1 MNLGERPALAIA
13 ALDEARRYAL
23 TLNRGKLLT
32 LIDLLSAR
40 ALDDL
45 GRADDA
51 MASRSRAVQS
61 GYQQGLVRTFLDEG
75 SLARKELRL
84 LAEDQASP
92 DRLRQFA
99 RKLLAEFPDDDTSKG
114 LAMSVETRPRTSRGQ
129 AALTQRE
136 IEILELV
143 AQAMSNKRIALTLKI
158 TVETVKWNL
167 RNVFSKLE
175 VSSRYD
181 AMVWARNRNLIQ

>member
-1 MNLGERPALAIA
+1 MNLGERPTLAIA
-13 ALDEARRYAL
+13 ALEEARRYAL
-23 TLNRGKLLT
+23 ALNRGKLLT

-45 GRADDA
+45 GRGDDA

-61 GYQQGLVRTFLDEG
+61 GYQQGLVHTFLDEG
-75 SLARKELRL
+75 PLARKELGL
-84 LAEDQASP
+84 LVQNQASP
-92 DRLRQFA
+92 ERSRQFA
-99 RKLLAEFPDDDTSKG
+99 RKLLAEFPDDDTTEG
-114 LAMSVETRPRTSRGQ
+114 LAIPVETRPHASRGQ

-158 TVETVKWNL
+158 TIETVKWNL

-175 VSSRYD
+175 VSSRYN